1 MFLKIFSCCETL
13 INKTNYKSFQ
23 KILNLFWSLQYF
35 SYCQI
40 DATIAAQLYIRLEV
54 EVLIVL
60 IVVEVILESFNSG
73 AQKKV

>member
-35 SYCQI
+35 SSCQI

-60 IVVEVILESFNSG
+60 IVVEVITESFNSG